1 VLSLRGDHFQSL
13 YHFTV
18 GGPVDDPRLMTLS
31 PYFHLD
37 GARLEVED
45 GSR

>member
-1 VLSLRGDHFQSL
+1 LFGLHGDHFQSL

-37 GARLEVED
+37 AARLEEEAW
-45 GSR
+45 SR